1 MATIAQIEQGAVRFI
16 DNVVAPEIP
25 TNIPNGQIKK
35 IVAVAGAAYAV
46 RNGLGKLAA
55 NPALATIGAVDGD
68 GNVDVEGIAEM
79 VKTQIPKEGFKVT
92 VPILGDLT
100 FFTEDVDRL
109 LAYITGRE

>member
-1 MATIAQIEQGAVRFI
+1 MVSIQQIEQGAAKFI
-16 DNVVAPEIP
+16 DNEIAPKIP

-46 RNGLGKLAA
+46 RNGLGKLSA
-55 NPALATIGAVDGD
+55 NPALTTIGAVDD
-68 GNVDVEGIAEM
+68 SGNVDVEGIAEM
-79 VKTQIPKEGFKVT
+79 IKTQIPKEGFKVT

-109 LAYITGRE
+109 LTYITGRE